1 MKVPAYTPSITP
13 HISVQKSQVT
23 STDASRADA
32 EARLREII
40 LQKHAE
46 HEPTQPHAELGK
58 HLDIRA

>member
-1 MKVPAYTPSITP
+1 MKVPAYTPTVAPQPLIHKP
-13 HISVQKSQVT
+13 QVNAH
-23 STDASRADA
+23 DAVRADA

-46 HEPTQPHAELGK
+46 LEPSQPHAELGK

>member
-1 MKVPAYTPSITP
+1 MKISSYTPSIAP
-13 HISVQKSQVT
+13 PGFVPKPQANAHE
-23 STDASRADA
+23 ASRAEA

-46 HEPTQPHAELGK
+46 LEPSQPQAELGK